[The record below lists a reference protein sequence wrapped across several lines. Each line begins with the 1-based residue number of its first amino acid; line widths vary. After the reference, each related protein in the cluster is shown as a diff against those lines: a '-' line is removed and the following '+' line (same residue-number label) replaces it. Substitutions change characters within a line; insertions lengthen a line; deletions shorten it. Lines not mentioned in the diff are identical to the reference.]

1 LNTELISITNSIKE
15 LNIYVSKDEFDA
27 IYYQELNSIR
37 QKIKMP
43 GFRPGRVPLKLI
55 ESQYGKSIK
64 LEAGESIA
72 NEEFK
77 KFLDKNTD
85 VQIIGTPVFKEIKEN
100 EDGSQVYTIKIE
112 VIPDFELKD
121 YKSLEIFEPYHKV
134 TDEEIEKEVNFKAL
148 ELGEMTE
155 IDVVTNAAEC
165 SITVDVYLLDNNT
178 KQPVDAPPEEMVNFK
193 ALELGEMTEIDVVTD
208 TAECSITVDVYLLD
222 NNTKQP
228 VDAPP
233 EEMVMDLDDIYKDDE
248 YIEFLRKEFLN
259 KKVSDYVDW
268 IAETEKYPNEI
279 SERLVIKKIEK
290 RIPCEINDDFA
301 KLASKERFDNLE
313 DYKQDIG
320 FSLQRFWD
328 DRTRQLMEEQV
339 ISKVT
344 ELHDDI
350 EVPDV
355 LIMQIKE
362 QMIKSHKERYP
373 EYNPDEEKSKEY
385 LDVIAPK
392 IARVQLVQDKIV
404 KKEKMEVE
412 DYDYENFVDDF
423 FAKNVEFS
431 NYMTKDVMLQHVKA
445 DENTK
450 QSLLKK
456 KYVDFLLDFTKTNEI
471 DYDEYIN
478 KNLNNQP
485 YNNEVK
491 LMDALDDEMLDDEML
506 DDEMFDDYDIIDD
519 DNDDWEVIDDN
530 TPIEDK

>member
-1 LNTELISITNSIKE
+1 MNTELISITNSIKE

-134 TDEEIEKEVNFKAL
+134 TDEEIEKE
-148 ELGEMTE
+148 
-155 IDVVTNAAEC
+155 I
-165 SITVDVYLLDNNT
+165 
-178 KQPVDAPPEEMVNFK
+178 NFK

-491 LMDALDDEMLDDEML
+491 LMDALDDEMLDDEM
-506 DDEMFDDYDIIDD
+506 FDDYDIIDD

>member
-1 LNTELISITNSIKE
+1 MNTELISITNSIKE

-155 IDVVTNAAEC
+155 IDVVTNA
-165 SITVDVYLLDNNT
+165 
-178 KQPVDAPPEEMVNFK
+178 
-193 ALELGEMTEIDVVTD
+193 
-208 TAECSITVDVYLLD
+208 AECSITVDVYLLD